1 MFRTVSVYRGEK
13 ISVRDNWL
21 IVSGETEQRLPIED
35 LYSVVIDNQETV
47 LTVAAMTRLTKAGAH
62 ILVCDE
68 KHLPATVI
76 LPQSIHYHPLSVI
89 RKQVAMPEEFKDR
102 LWDEI
107 VRQKIVNQATV
118 LKLCGGKQHRVERL
132 MELADEVSGGDSGN
146 REGIAARIFFHEL
159 YGFEFVRMYDD
170 ATNAALNYGYTVIR
184 SAVAKTL
191 VAYGYNCVL
200 GLHHINEANPFNL
213 ADDMM
218 EPLRPLVDL
227 WVSDHRDELTEKLT
241 KQQKNELASLVN
253 AVILW
258 DGKKMR
264 TRNAIDKYIS
274 SLTSAMNRLS
284 EKSLRIPTI
293 IRADVYQ
300 ETDDE

>member
-13 ISVRDNWL
+13 LSVKDNWL
-21 IVSGETEQRLPIED
+21 IVSGEQEQRLPLED
-35 LYSVVIDNQETV
+35 LYSVVIDNQATV
-47 LTVAAMTRLTKAGAH
+47 LTTATMTRLTKAGAH
-62 ILVCDE
+62 ILICDE
-68 KHLPATVI
+68 KHLPSTVI

-89 RKQVAMPEEFKDR
+89 RKQVALPEEFKDC

-107 VRQKIVNQATV
+107 VRRKIVNQATV
-118 LKLCGGKQHRVERL
+118 LKLCGGKRERVDRL
-132 MELADEVSGGDSGN
+132 FELAEEVMDGDSGN

-170 ATNAALNYGYTVIR
+170 ATNAALNYGYTIIR

-200 GLHHINEANPFNL
+200 GIHHINEANPFNL

-227 WVSDHRDELTEKLT
+227 WVSDHRDELTDELT
-241 KQQKNELASLVN
+241 KQQKNELVSLVN
-253 AVILW
+253 AVTLW

-264 TRNAIDKYIS
+264 VRNAIDKYIS
-274 SLTSAMNRLS
+274 SLTSALNHLS
-284 EKSLRIPTI
+284 VEYLKIPSI

>member
-13 ISVRDNWL
+13 LSVKDNWL
-21 IVSGETEQRLPIED
+21 IVSGEQEQRLPLED
-35 LYSVVIDNQETV
+35 LYSVVIDNQATV
-47 LTVAAMTRLTKAGAH
+47 LTTATMTRLTKAGAH
-62 ILVCDE
+62 ILICDE
-68 KHLPATVI
+68 KHLPSTVI

-89 RKQVAMPEEFKDR
+89 RKQVALPEEFKDC

-107 VRQKIVNQATV
+107 VRRKIVNQATV
-118 LKLCGGKQHRVERL
+118 LKLCGGKRERVDRL
-132 MELADEVSGGDSGN
+132 FELAEEVMDGDSGN
-146 REGIAARIFFHEL
+146 REGIAARILFHEL

-170 ATNAALNYGYTVIR
+170 ATNAALNYGYTIIR

-200 GLHHINEANPFNL
+200 GIHHINEANPFNL

-227 WVSDHRDELTEKLT
+227 WVSDHRDELTDELT
-241 KQQKNELASLVN
+241 KQQKNELVSLVN
-253 AVILW
+253 AVTLW

-264 TRNAIDKYIS
+264 VRNAIDKYIS
-274 SLTSAMNRLS
+274 SLTSALNHLS
-284 EKSLRIPTI
+284 VEYLKIPSI